1 MIRTWFITFAALFSL
16 LLSSY
21 SAATMPVLML
31 TAIQCNSDN
40 MQHQSTNHVS
50 SMLDH
55 SNLSESS
62 LVKNDC
68 HSIKAQADN
77 SNHHKHS
84 MTDNCCDSTCVA
96 SYVYLP
102 APNAQLIEQ
111 SSLLLI
117 EPSLPF
123 VISRPSNSLYRPPIA

>member
-1 MIRTWFITFAALFSL
+1 
-16 LLSSY
+16 
-21 SAATMPVLML
+21 MPVLML
-31 TAIQCNSDN
+31 TATQCNSDN
-40 MQHQSTNHVS
+40 MQHQSANRVS

-62 LVKNDC
+62 LVKNAC
-68 HSIKAQADN
+68 HSINVQSDN

-84 MTDNCCDSTCVA
+84 MTDDCCDSTCVA

-102 APNAQLIEQ
+102 TPNDQLIEQ

-117 EPSLPF
+117 EPSLPLL
-123 VISRPSNSLYRPPIA
+123 ISRPSNSLYRPPIA